1 MSEPRAGDR
10 PRRNAIALLLVPSA
24 TVAAG
29 ALVLFRLHFQPPNL
43 PRYQATVTGDL
54 EARTADAG
62 PADEETLHRDSRLE
76 IELRPQSPVT
86 GAVGARAF
94 LLRGDEVH
102 AWDPPFSVGLDGIVR
117 LSGRV
122 DKLFEGVPRG
132 RWEVAIAVGRPEVL
146 PTAPRDVLVRR
157 NDDPALAGWHLVRT
171 PVRLEQ

>member
-24 TVAAG
+24 AVAAG
-29 ALVLFRLHFQPPNL
+29 ALVLFRLHFQPPNV
-43 PRYQATVTGDL
+43 PRYQATVTRDV
-54 EARTADAG
+54 DAAAGAGG
-62 PADEETLHRDSRLE
+62 PADEQTLRRESRFE
-76 IELRPQSPVT
+76 VELRPQSPVT

-102 AWDPPFSVGLDGIVR
+102 AWDPPFSVGLEGTVR

-122 DKLFEGVPRG
+122 DELFEGVPRG

-146 PTAPRDVLVRR
+146 PTAPRDVLSRR
-157 NDDPALAGWHLVRT
+157 NDDPVLAGWHLVRT
-171 PVRLEQ
+171 RVRLEE

>member
-24 TVAAG
+24 AVAAG
-29 ALVLFRLHFQPPNL
+29 ALVLFRLHFQPPNV
-43 PRYQATVTGDL
+43 PRYQATVTRDAQAPAG
-54 EARTADAG
+54 DAG
-62 PADEETLHRDSRLE
+62 PANEPALGRDSRVE
-76 IELRPQSPVT
+76 IELRPQGPVT

-117 LSGRV
+117 LRGRV
-122 DKLFEGVPRG
+122 DQLFEGVPRG

-146 PTAPRDVLVRR
+146 PTAPRDVLARK
-157 NDDPALAGWHLVRT
+157 NEDPVLAGWHLVRT
-171 PVRLEQ
+171 SVRLEQ